1 MAAGRDGCVLPQ
13 MGWGARALCDTGGDG
28 VGPGLR
34 DLLEMIVRRRVQA
47 GGGARGSPVALVV
60 YRRSS
65 WISGGGAFGRRL
77 LSDGGACCE
86 GLMPRFLMRGWLL
99 SLPFCVWR

>member
-34 DLLEMIVRRRVQA
+34 DLLEMIVRRRVPA
-47 GGGARGSPVALVV
+47 GGGGRGSPVALVV

-65 WISGGGAFGRRL
+65 WVSGGGL
-77 LSDGGACCE
+77 LAGGCCRTA
-86 GLMPRFLMRGWLL
+86 GPVAR
-99 SLPFCVWR
+99 V